1 MAETD
6 PRRLAADVLLA
17 VDDGQWSDE
26 ALARALDAA
35 RLGDADRA
43 LATRLVYGTL
53 ARRRSVDHTIE
64 AWAARPLAKID
75 PMVLTALRL
84 GLFQMEFLDRVP
96 DHAAVMTS
104 VELVARRAASAK
116 GFVNALLRRAQRE
129 GLVPPPDSP
138 DITHLGVMNSHPDW
152 LVEMWVDELGRDE
165 AEALMEAN
173 NEAAPTCYRALDD
186 RDAALKALAVVG
198 IQAEAGRHAASSI
211 VIAGPVHRLD
221 GLAVVQGE
229 SSQLVVEMLDP
240 QPGERVLDAC
250 ASPGGKTAAIAARV
264 MRGQVPISSKSVPV
278 PELPTGGKSVPVPDL
293 VMACDPAPR
302 AGERVRASLVNAGI
316 GEGVTFHECAVESL
330 AAGAGTFDAV
340 LADAP
345 CSGLGTLRQHP
356 EIRWRRSPADL
367 EDLAGR
373 QRAIL
378 AAAARLVK
386 PGGRLVYST
395 CTIARLENDDVVE
408 SFLAD
413 HPEFSRTPRSE
424 LPPGV
429 AALCEEDG
437 TLRTFP
443 HRDDIDGFF
452 AVRMQHSLDDTPTRK
467 PRP

>member
-53 ARRRSVDHTIE
+53 ARRRSVDYTIE

-75 PMVLTALRL
+75 PVVLTALRL

-198 IQAEAGRHAASSI
+198 IDAEAGRHAASSI

-229 SSQLVVEMLDP
+229 ASQLVVEMLDP

-264 MRGQVPISSKSVPV
+264 IRGPLQIS
-278 PELPTGGKSVPVPDL
+278 EKSVPVPDL
-293 VMACDPAPR
+293 VVACDPAPR
-302 AGERVRASLVNAGI
+302 AAERVRASLANAGI
-316 GEGVTFHECAVESL
+316 TEGVTFHECAVENL

-356 EIRWRRSPADL
+356 EIRWRRTPADL

-395 CTIARLENDDVVE
+395 CTIARIENDDVVD

-413 HPEFSRTPRSE
+413 HPEFSRTARSR
-424 LPPGV
+424 LPAGV
-429 AALCEEDG
+429 AALCDEDG

-443 HRDDIDGFF
+443 HRDGIDGFF
-452 AVRMQHSLDDTPTRK
+452 AVRMQRRNDDPLPEK